1 MVYQMM
7 SGEQYRQLKWRN
19 LPQNHIRETI
29 KIEETEIGQDRILR
43 IPKLMTHLEYNLYH

>member
-1 MVYQMM
+1 MV
-7 SGEQYRQLKWRN
+7 
-19 LPQNHIRETI
+19 